1 MTITL
6 YPSLAGRTVLVTGG
20 ASGIGACLV
29 EHFVRQRAHVAFI
42 DIDATS
48 GNALALRLAH
58 PAQPVPSADPDPL
71 FIAGDLTLLDGI
83 PALVAQVTA
92 RFGPIHVLVNNAA
105 NDDRHVSA
113 DVTPAYWQERLA
125 INLHHHFFVTQAV
138 VPGMTAAGGGAII
151 NLGSMSWRIGMGG
164 LPAYTTAKAGI
175 EGLTRGLAR
184 ELGPHRIRV
193 NCIAPGAVLTPRQ
206 LERWWSPDT
215 ERMILERQSLKE
227 ILQPADIAH
236 FAVFLASADARM
248 CTGQTYIVDG
258 GLA

>member
-1 MTITL
+1 
-6 YPSLAGRTVLVTGG
+6 
-20 ASGIGACLV
+20 
-29 EHFVRQRAHVAFI
+29 
-42 DIDATS
+42 
-48 GNALALRLAH
+48 
-58 PAQPVPSADPDPL
+58 
-71 FIAGDLTLLDGI
+71 
-83 PALVAQVTA
+83 
-92 RFGPIHVLVNNAA
+92 
-105 NDDRHVSA
+105 
-113 DVTPAYWQERLA
+113 
-125 INLHHHFFVTQAV
+125 
-138 VPGMTAAGGGAII
+138 MTAAGGGAII

-206 LERWWSPDT
+206 LEKWWSPET

-227 ILQPADIAH
+227 ILEPADIAH
-236 FAVFLASADARM
+236 FAVFLASEDARM